1 MRFTRS
7 LTLALTICFPATAA
21 EARASRDH
29 LTVPT
34 SNGGTLVES
43 FGTCAEPTCP
53 VVLILSGSKGFGTP
67 AYDELGWAFRKA
79 GLNAYLVHILSV
91 DDLNAIASA
100 SGATARIAYYA
111 RRLPDWV
118 SSVREVA
125 SYLAAQPHSGRVGVL
140 GVSLGAQTA
149 SAASVGRSDIDALV
163 LVDGGF
169 PNSFA
174 QPVRSLPP
182 LLLIWGSAD
191 KTFPLSVGRELKQ
204 TAERLGR
211 FVSLDVYQG
220 GSHDFFLKAAT
231 QSARDAHQSAADFLK
246 ARLAQ

>member
-1 MRFTRS
+1 MHFTRS
-7 LTLALTICFPATAA
+7 FTLALAICFSATAA
-21 EARASRDH
+21 EAQASRGH
-29 LTVPT
+29 LTIPT
-34 SNGGTLVES
+34 SNGGTVVES
-43 FGTCAEPTCP
+43 FGTCVEPTCP
-53 VVLILSGSKGFGTP
+53 VVLILSGSKGFGAS
-67 AYDELGWAFRKA
+67 AYDELGQTFRKA
-79 GLNAYLVHILSV
+79 GLSAYLVHILSA

-100 SGATARIAYYA
+100 SGATARIAYYT

-118 SSVREVA
+118 LSVREVA

-140 GVSLGAQTA
+140 GISLGAQTA
-149 SAASVGRSDIDALV
+149 SAALVSQSDINALV

-169 PNSFA
+169 PNNFA

-182 LLLIWGSAD
+182 LLLIWGNAD
-191 KTFPLSVGRELKQ
+191 KIFPLSVGRKLKQ
-204 TAERLGR
+204 TAERLGG

-231 QSARDAHQSAADFLK
+231 QSARDAHQSAAKFLK